1 MTLDG
6 WLVALVGLA
15 FALGFLVGR
24 KDSEQIDNKVIN
36 SNFWNGFEI
45 SELYA
50 RIVPSFPYHSPLPN
64 FNVFAI
70 L

>member
-1 MTLDG
+1 MTVEG

-24 KDSEQIDNKVIN
+24 KDSEQIDKKVIN
-36 SNFWNGFEI
+36 SNFWNGFEMG
-45 SELYA
+45 
-50 RIVPSFPYHSPLPN
+50 YHAHMQDALDKEN
-64 FNVFAI
+64 D

>member
-24 KDSEQIDNKVIN
+24 RDSEQIDNKVIN
-36 SNFWNGFEI
+36 SNFWNGFEMG
-45 SELYA
+45 
-50 RIVPSFPYHSPLPN
+50 YHAHMQEALDKEDK
-64 FNVFAI
+64 

>member
-1 MTLDG
+1 
-6 WLVALVGLA
+6 LVALVGLA

-36 SNFWNGFEI
+36 SNFWNGFEMG
-45 SELYA
+45 
-50 RIVPSFPYHSPLPN
+50 YHAHMQEALDKEN
-64 FNVFAI
+64 D

>member
-36 SNFWNGFEI
+36 SNFWNGFEMG
-45 SELYA
+45 
-50 RIVPSFPYHSPLPN
+50 YHAHMQEALDKEN
-64 FNVFAI
+64 D

>member
-6 WLVALVGLA
+6 WLVALIGLA

-24 KDSEQIDNKVIN
+24 KDSEQIDKKVIN
-36 SNFWNGFEI
+36 SNFWNGFEMG
-45 SELYA
+45 
-50 RIVPSFPYHSPLPN
+50 YHAHMQDVLDREKD
-64 FNVFAI
+64 

>member
-6 WLVALVGLA
+6 WLVALIGLA

-36 SNFWNGFEI
+36 SNFWNGFEMG
-45 SELYA
+45 
-50 RIVPSFPYHSPLPN
+50 YHAHMQEALDKEN
-64 FNVFAI
+64 D

>member
-24 KDSEQIDNKVIN
+24 KDSEQIDKKVIN
-36 SNFWNGFEI
+36 SNFWNGFEMG
-45 SELYA
+45 
-50 RIVPSFPYHSPLPN
+50 YHAHMQDALDKEN
-64 FNVFAI
+64 D

>member
-1 MTLDG
+1 LSLDG
-6 WLVALVGLA
+6 WLVALIGLA

-36 SNFWNGFEI
+36 SNFWNGFEMG
-45 SELYA
+45 
-50 RIVPSFPYHSPLPN
+50 YHAHMQEALDKEN
-64 FNVFAI
+64 D

>member
-6 WLVALVGLA
+6 WLVALIGLA

-24 KDSEQIDNKVIN
+24 KDSEQIDRKVIN
-36 SNFWNGFEI
+36 SNFWNGFDMG
-45 SELYA
+45 
-50 RIVPSFPYHSPLPN
+50 YHAHMQDALDKEN
-64 FNVFAI
+64 D

>member
-15 FALGFLVGR
+15 FVLGFLVGR

-36 SNFWNGFEI
+36 SNFWNGFEMG
-45 SELYA
+45 
-50 RIVPSFPYHSPLPN
+50 YHAHMQEALDKEN
-64 FNVFAI
+64 D

>member
-6 WLVALVGLA
+6 WLVALIGLA

-36 SNFWNGFEI
+36 SNFWNGFEMG
-45 SELYA
+45 
-50 RIVPSFPYHSPLPN
+50 YHAHMQDSLDKEKD
-64 FNVFAI
+64 

>member
-24 KDSEQIDNKVIN
+24 KDSEQIDNKIIN
-36 SNFWNGFEI
+36 SNFWNGFEMG
-45 SELYA
+45 
-50 RIVPSFPYHSPLPN
+50 YHAHMQEALDKEN
-64 FNVFAI
+64 D

>member
-6 WLVALVGLA
+6 WLVALIGLS

-36 SNFWNGFEI
+36 SNFWNGFEMG
-45 SELYA
+45 
-50 RIVPSFPYHSPLPN
+50 YHAHMQDALDKEKD
-64 FNVFAI
+64 

>member
-6 WLVALVGLA
+6 WLVALIGLS

-24 KDSEQIDNKVIN
+24 KDSEQIDKKVIN
-36 SNFWNGFEI
+36 SNFWNGFEMG
-45 SELYA
+45 
-50 RIVPSFPYHSPLPN
+50 YHAHMQDALDKEN
-64 FNVFAI
+64 D

>member
-6 WLVALVGLA
+6 WLVALIGLA

-24 KDSEQIDNKVIN
+24 RDSEQIDNKVIN
-36 SNFWNGFEI
+36 SNFWNGFEMG
-45 SELYA
+45 
-50 RIVPSFPYHSPLPN
+50 YHAHMQDALDKEN
-64 FNVFAI
+64 D

>member
-24 KDSEQIDNKVIN
+24 KDSEQIDNKVIT
-36 SNFWNGFEI
+36 SNFWNGFEMG
-45 SELYA
+45 
-50 RIVPSFPYHSPLPN
+50 YHAHMQDALDKEN
-64 FNVFAI
+64 D

>member
-1 MTLDG
+1 MTFDG

-15 FALGFLVGR
+15 FVLGFLVGR

-36 SNFWNGFEI
+36 SNFWNGFEMG
-45 SELYA
+45 
-50 RIVPSFPYHSPLPN
+50 YHAHMQEALDKEN
-64 FNVFAI
+64 D

>member
-15 FALGFLVGR
+15 FVLGFLVGR
-24 KDSEQIDNKVIN
+24 RDSEDIDNKVIN
-36 SNFWNGFEI
+36 SNFWNGFEMG
-45 SELYA
+45 
-50 RIVPSFPYHSPLPN
+50 YHAHMQDALDKEN
-64 FNVFAI
+64 D

>member
-24 KDSEQIDNKVIN
+24 RDSEQIDNKVIN
-36 SNFWNGFEI
+36 SNFWNGFEMG
-45 SELYA
+45 
-50 RIVPSFPYHSPLPN
+50 YHAHMQEALDKEN
-64 FNVFAI
+64 D

>member
-24 KDSEQIDNKVIN
+24 RDSEQIDNKVIN
-36 SNFWNGFEI
+36 SNFWNGFEMG
-45 SELYA
+45 
-50 RIVPSFPYHSPLPN
+50 YHAHMQDALDKEKD
-64 FNVFAI
+64 

>member
-1 MTLDG
+1 LTLDG

-24 KDSEQIDNKVIN
+24 KDSEQIDNKIIN
-36 SNFWNGFEI
+36 SNFWNGFEMG
-45 SELYA
+45 
-50 RIVPSFPYHSPLPN
+50 YHAHMQEALDKEN
-64 FNVFAI
+64 D

>member
-6 WLVALVGLA
+6 WLVALIGLA

-24 KDSEQIDNKVIN
+24 KDSEQIDKKVIN
-36 SNFWNGFEI
+36 SNFWNGFEMG
-45 SELYA
+45 
-50 RIVPSFPYHSPLPN
+50 YHAHMQDVLDKEKD
-64 FNVFAI
+64 

>member
-6 WLVALVGLA
+6 WLVALIGLA

-24 KDSEQIDNKVIN
+24 KDSEQIDKKVIN
-36 SNFWNGFEI
+36 SNFWNGFEMG
-45 SELYA
+45 
-50 RIVPSFPYHSPLPN
+50 YHAHMQDALDKEN
-64 FNVFAI
+64 D

>member
-6 WLVALVGLA
+6 WLVALIGLS

-24 KDSEQIDNKVIN
+24 KDSEQIDKKVIN
-36 SNFWNGFEI
+36 SNFWNGFEMG
-45 SELYA
+45 
-50 RIVPSFPYHSPLPN
+50 YHAHMQEALDKEN
-64 FNVFAI
+64 D

>member
-24 KDSEQIDNKVIN
+24 KDSEQIDNKVIT
-36 SNFWNGFEI
+36 SNFWNGFEMG
-45 SELYA
+45 
-50 RIVPSFPYHSPLPN
+50 YHAHMQEALDN
-64 FNVFAI
+64 ENA

>member
-24 KDSEQIDNKVIN
+24 KDSDQIDNKVIN
-36 SNFWNGFEI
+36 SNFWNGFEMG
-45 SELYA
+45 
-50 RIVPSFPYHSPLPN
+50 YHAHMQEALDKEN
-64 FNVFAI
+64 D

>member
-1 MTLDG
+1 MTFDG

-36 SNFWNGFEI
+36 SNFWNGFEMG
-45 SELYA
+45 
-50 RIVPSFPYHSPLPN
+50 YHAHMQDALDKEN
-64 FNVFAI
+64 D

>member
-1 MTLDG
+1 MTVEG

-24 KDSEQIDNKVIN
+24 KDSEQIDNKVIT
-36 SNFWNGFEI
+36 SNFWNGFEMG
-45 SELYA
+45 
-50 RIVPSFPYHSPLPN
+50 YHAHMQEALDKEN
-64 FNVFAI
+64 D

>member
-6 WLVALVGLA
+6 WLVALIGLA

-24 KDSEQIDNKVIN
+24 KDSEQIDKKVIN
-36 SNFWNGFEI
+36 SNFWNGFEMG
-45 SELYA
+45 
-50 RIVPSFPYHSPLPN
+50 YHAHMQDALDKEKD
-64 FNVFAI
+64 

>member
-6 WLVALVGLA
+6 WLVALVGLS

-36 SNFWNGFEI
+36 SNFWNGFE
-45 SELYA
+45 LG
-50 RIVPSFPYHSPLPN
+50 YHAHMQEALDKEN
-64 FNVFAI
+64 D

>member
-6 WLVALVGLA
+6 WLVALVGLS

-36 SNFWNGFEI
+36 SNFWNGFEMG
-45 SELYA
+45 
-50 RIVPSFPYHSPLPN
+50 YHAHMQDALDKEN
-64 FNVFAI
+64 D

>member
-1 MTLDG
+1 LTLDG

-24 KDSEQIDNKVIN
+24 KDSDQIDNKVIN
-36 SNFWNGFEI
+36 SNFWNGFEMG
-45 SELYA
+45 
-50 RIVPSFPYHSPLPN
+50 YHAHMQEALDKEN
-64 FNVFAI
+64 D

>member
-24 KDSEQIDNKVIN
+24 RDSEQIDNKVIN
-36 SNFWNGFEI
+36 SNFWNGFEMG
-45 SELYA
+45 
-50 RIVPSFPYHSPLPN
+50 YHAHMQDALDKEN
-64 FNVFAI
+64 D